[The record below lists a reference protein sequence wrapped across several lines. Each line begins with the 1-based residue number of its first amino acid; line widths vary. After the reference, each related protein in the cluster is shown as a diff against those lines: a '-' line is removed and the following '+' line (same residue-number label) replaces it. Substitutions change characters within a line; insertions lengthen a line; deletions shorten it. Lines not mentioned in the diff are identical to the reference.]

1 MSLVSWFPVSV
12 SLHILFYADTFS
24 WSGCQNWD
32 GCGNIQRGKPVI
44 SWKQKICC
52 ECWERFREMTSST
65 KSSWHDIMITLSDAV
80 KNHIRARHLYP
91 RKQGKSC
98 FLSVSEI
105 PVWKMVEET
114 FLYPDVSTPHRSD
127 ENKIVLRK
135 KFYWPVGIHGRNGAL
150 CFSVTVIYDWLNRR
164 IITAFPTT
172 WIFKTF
178 IFKFAKRNSNIW
190 EICGCRTKSR
200 ESWLGPKSL
209 FSLSLRLEVCS
220 MSGNYFKTVIQYSG
234 WAIFGVCPR

>member
-1 MSLVSWFPVSV
+1 MRIQLVDRVVRTEMVAGTFSGGNLWLVENKKYVVSV
-12 SLHILFYADTFS
+12 
-24 WSGCQNWD
+24 
-32 GCGNIQRGKPVI
+32 R
-44 SWKQKICC
+44 
-52 ECWERFREMTSST
+52 ERFREMTSST
-65 KSSWHDIMITLSDAV
+65 KSSWHDITLSDAV

-150 CFSVTVIYDWLNRR
+150 CFSVTWS
-164 IITAFPTT
+164 TT
-172 WIFKTF
+172 GWTEELLLPFQQHEYSK
-178 IFKFAKRNSNIW
+178 
-190 EICGCRTKSR
+190 
-200 ESWLGPKSL
+200 LL
-209 FSLSLRLEVCS
+209 FLSLRRE
-220 MSGNYFKTVIQYSG
+220 IQ
-234 WAIFGVCPR
+234 IFERFVVAELRAERADWVLSRFSV

>member
-1 MSLVSWFPVSV
+1 MRIQLVDRVVRTEMVAGTFSGGNLWLVENKKYVVSV
-12 SLHILFYADTFS
+12 
-24 WSGCQNWD
+24 
-32 GCGNIQRGKPVI
+32 R
-44 SWKQKICC
+44 
-52 ECWERFREMTSST
+52 ERFREMTSST
-65 KSSWHDIMITLSDAV
+65 KSSWHDITLSDAV

-150 CFSVTVIYDWLNRR
+150 CFSVTVIYDWLDRR
-164 IITAFPTT
+164 IIIAFPTT

-178 IFKFAKRNSNIW
+178 IFKFAQRNSNIW

-209 FSLSLRLEVCS
+209 FSLTLRLEVCS
-220 MSGNYFKTVIQYSG
+220 ISGNYFKTVIQYSG

>member
-1 MSLVSWFPVSV
+1 MRIQLVDRVVRTEMVAGTLSGGNLWLVENKKYVVSV
-12 SLHILFYADTFS
+12 
-24 WSGCQNWD
+24 
-32 GCGNIQRGKPVI
+32 R
-44 SWKQKICC
+44 
-52 ECWERFREMTSST
+52 ERFREMTSST
-65 KSSWHDIMITLSDAV
+65 KSSWHDITLSDAV

-135 KFYWPVGIHGRNGAL
+135 KFLLASWHPWKKWSAMFF
-150 CFSVTVIYDWLNRR
+150 CDVIYDWLDRR
-164 IITAFPTT
+164 IIIAFPKT

-209 FSLSLRLEVCS
+209 FSLTLRLEVCS
-220 MSGNYFKTVIQYSG
+220 ISGNYFKTVIQYSG